1 MDGESVR
8 QLRLVLW
15 VDDLD
20 QALGYFRDALGLS
33 KAEAF
38 DGPDGA
44 RVVIMNAGR
53 ATLELINAAQNRYIA
68 EVENAPASTPRVRA
82 AFEVHDAAA
91 AAQALA
97 DAGMPL
103 VAAPVRTPWNSLNA
117 RLAGVAE
124 VPVTLFQELGETGL
138 IGAQFAAL
146 GGEAGLLASLVDL
159 ATANAVAGALPF
171 SAAVVRDGLV
181 IGVGVNT
188 ERADADVSAHGEV
201 TAVRDAA
208 ARTGSR
214 DLTGAIVY
222 ASCEPCALCR
232 VAAAASGIMQI
243 VFAAG
248 RELVAPGPGDAVTHA
263 LMDAVAEQL
272 PGIARRGHTTLD
284 ATALAA
290 PFHVLTE
297 TS

>member
-15 VDDLD
+15 VDDLEE
-20 QALGYFRDALGLS
+20 ALGYFRDALGLS
-33 KAEAF
+33 EAEAF
-38 DGPDGA
+38 DGPNGA

-82 AFEVHDAAA
+82 AFEVQDAAGA
-91 AAQALA
+91 TQALA
-97 DAGMPL
+97 DAGMTL

-117 RLAGVAE
+117 RLAGVGE
-124 VPVTLFQELGETGL
+124 VPVTLFQELGEMEL
-138 IGAQFAAL
+138 VGAQLATL
-146 GGEAGLLASLVDL
+146 GGEPGLLASLVDL

-188 ERADADVSAHGEV
+188 ELADADVSAHGEV
-201 TAVRDAA
+201 TAIRDAA

-222 ASCEPCALCR
+222 SSCEPCALCR
-232 VAAAASGIMQI
+232 VAAAASGIAEI

-248 RELVAPGPGDAVTHA
+248 RELVAPGPGDAVTHG
-263 LMDAVAEQL
+263 LMDAVTGQL
-272 PGIARRGHTTLD
+272 PGIARRGHTALD
-284 ATALAA
+284 AAALAA
-290 PFHVLTE
+290 PFHVPRKQR
-297 TS
+297 